1 MDPVFIKG
9 ILAFAISVAV
19 FIGSV
24 WLLLSMILGVKL
36 GYMVTGSVLWGIMV
50 IITGLWVV
58 ISIIPIPSLGLGTA
72 LGPKGPETA
81 WHGAGIGPE
90 LSSVE
95 TEFGTFDVSDYPN
108 GSWQVPADNRKL
120 ADLKGD
126 EDTKSEVESAKP
138 VMDGFL
144 GDALSPIP
152 GKRKEVESALHGEV
166 NLTSGQVQIV
176 NIRIKQETVDEK
188 DSLIAMGTAVP
199 SDQLVAGQE
208 LKDATEEAVVTRYL
222 VKPGETVSAGDPVIE
237 AKAGSETLQL
247 VADKDGRLISFGL
260 RVDDAIKPG
269 VPFATID
276 LSGLPGAPEPVEVLA
291 VRVRG
296 ALRAKSITTF
306 FIPSLI
312 LFALHLFGLDR
323 MEREKRVAAQPVPA
337 PQVTS

>member
-1 MDPVFIKG
+1 MDPIFIKG

-58 ISIIPIPSLGLGTA
+58 IAIIPIPSLGLGAA

-81 WHGAGIGPE
+81 WHGVGIGPE
-90 LSSVE
+90 LSAVK
-95 TEFGTFDVSDYPN
+95 TEYGAFDVSDYPD
-108 GSWQVPADNRKL
+108 GKWQVPAKGRRL
-120 ADLKGD
+120 ADLKRD

-152 GKRKEVESALHGEV
+152 GKRKEVEKALLGDV
-166 NLTSGQVQIV
+166 NLTSGQVQII
-176 NIRIKQETVDEK
+176 NIRIKEETVDEK
-188 DSLIAMGTAVP
+188 DSLVAMGTAVP
-199 SDQLVAGQE
+199 SDLLVAGQE
-208 LKDATEEAVVTRYL
+208 LKDITEEAVVTRYL
-222 VKPGETVSAGDPVIE
+222 VKPGDKVSVGDPVIE
-237 AKAGSETLQL
+237 AKVGSETLQL
-247 VADKDGRLISFGL
+247 EADKDGRLISFGL
-260 RVDDAIKPG
+260 RVDDKIKSG

-296 ALRAKSITTF
+296 AVKAKSITNF

-323 MEREKRVAAQPVPA
+323 MEREKKVPAQPLPT